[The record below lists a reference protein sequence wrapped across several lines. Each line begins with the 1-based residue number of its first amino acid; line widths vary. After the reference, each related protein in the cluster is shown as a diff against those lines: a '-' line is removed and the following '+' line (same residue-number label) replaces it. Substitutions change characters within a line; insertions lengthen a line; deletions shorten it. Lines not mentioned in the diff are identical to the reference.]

1 MDLDSLIERKRER
14 FEQLEREIADPRLF
28 ENRKRAGEIM
38 REHASIKELLGR
50 WKRLETARRQLDDN
64 RELATSR
71 DVEIAAMADDEIP
84 DLEERVT
91 DLEREIQ
98 IDLLPPDEN
107 EDRDAIVEI
116 RAGTGGSE
124 AAIFAAD
131 LYRMYNR
138 YAEAAGLK
146 TEDLESSPSELGGLK
161 EVIFRVSGESVFRK
175 LRYESGV
182 HRVQRVPATE
192 AQGRIHTSTAT
203 VAVLPEAQDVDV
215 ELKPDDLRIEVSR
228 AGGPGGQGVNTTD
241 SAVQVLHIPTG
252 RIVRCQD
259 GRSQIKNKERALSI
273 LRARLLERKQR
284 EEAEKYSA
292 QRRGQIGT
300 GGREE
305 KIRTYNFPQN
315 RVTDHRIGL
324 TLYNLDRVMEGDLG
338 ELIRA
343 LQVADV
349 AERLKESAVLSELE
363 SSSPLRISLHQ
374 FEADSARNLLT
385 TLRLDY
391 ERMTVLDV
399 LQSTTA
405 YFKKRGI
412 ENPRLNAEHLLA
424 HALGRTRME
433 LYLEFERTLGEVELA
448 PLRKLVQRRGE
459 GEPLQHLLG
468 TVEFC
473 GDTFLC
479 DNRAL
484 VPATRNRAVRGTR
497 RIKNRES
504 RIENRG
510 RWNRQRRDCAQSG
523 KKISRGTNFRRGR
536 LGRCARPHARKRDP
550 ARLKW
555 TRPIEKKQSS

>member
-1 MDLDSLIERKRER
+1 MKAGIHPEYYDTDIVCACGVVYHTRSTRRDIKIGICAACHPFFTGEQKFVDTAGRVEKFARRYGSTKAGMVTPAGTPKASGAYNMDLNLLIERKRER
-14 FEQLEREIADPRLF
+14 FEELEREIADPRLF
-28 ENRKRAGEIM
+28 DNRKRAGEIM
-38 REHASIKELLGR
+38 REHAGIKELLAS
-50 WKRLETARRQLDDN
+50 WNKLETARRQLDDN

-84 DLEERVT
+84 DLKKRVV

-98 IDLLPPDEN
+98 IALLPTDEN
-107 EDRDAIVEI
+107 ENRDAIVEI

-131 LYRMYNR
+131 LYRMYNH
-138 YAEAAGLK
+138 YAESAGLK

-203 VAVLPEAQDVDV
+203 VAVLPEAEDVDV
-215 ELKPDDLRIEVSR
+215 ELKLDDLRIEVSR

-252 RIVRCQD
+252 TIVRCQD

-284 EEAEKYSA
+284 EEAAKYSA

-343 LQVADV
+343 LQAADV
-349 AERLKESAVLSELE
+349 AERLKES
-363 SSSPLRISLHQ
+363 SL
-374 FEADSARNLLT
+374 
-385 TLRLDY
+385 
-391 ERMTVLDV
+391 V
-399 LQSTTA
+399 
-405 YFKKRGI
+405 
-412 ENPRLNAEHLLA
+412 
-424 HALGRTRME
+424 
-433 LYLEFERTLGEVELA
+433 
-448 PLRKLVQRRGE
+448 
-459 GEPLQHLLG
+459 
-468 TVEFC
+468 
-473 GDTFLC
+473 
-479 DNRAL
+479 
-484 VPATRNRAVRGTR
+484 
-497 RIKNRES
+497 
-504 RIENRG
+504 
-510 RWNRQRRDCAQSG
+510 
-523 KKISRGTNFRRGR
+523 
-536 LGRCARPHARKRDP
+536 
-550 ARLKW
+550 
-555 TRPIEKKQSS
+555 